1 MEGLTPEERHA
12 IQIATAAAAG
22 AKAAAAARAEAAA
35 KAQAMVAALEAEGLA
50 DANAG
55 PATQDAELARALLG
69 VPADAA
75 LPATAAWQAPKV
87 TPQEWEKWDSMAKEY
102 GDEDEEDLDG
112 IHGSGADRDMWNE
125 MTGEGSS
132 GWSATKA
139 LAHAQAKAA
148 GPSRVGKEKGKGK
161 GKEEGR
167 PPPSKTGDSWEL
179 SRFDTG
185 LQLLNEMSPESAKWQ
200 YVLHDES
207 RRSFASY
214 LPEAF
219 SQEQCQAFFRQVK
232 AGTDWKQP
240 ESPAGVVPRK
250 VAWSTMKGC
259 SCTYRYGAIMAEPQV
274 FQPFMTELLRAVM
287 PICGITSEQDWPDA
301 CNLNLYE
308 DGGMFVGWHADNES
322 LFQGMDSDTRT
333 ISLSL
338 GHRRQFELTPI
349 WPEENEVG
357 RISTVMLGEGDLLIM
372 EGMTQKHYKHRI
384 PKDSQWYGARLNLT
398 WHWVKKHEPHCI
410 IACL

>member
-219 SQEQCQAFFRQVK
+219 SQEQCQAFF
-232 AGTDWKQP
+232 
-240 ESPAGVVPRK
+240 PAGEGRHGLETTRESSRCGPPE
-250 VAWSTMKGC
+250 GC
-259 SCTYRYGAIMAEPQV
+259 LVDDEGLLVHIPLWGHHGRAASVSALHDRTASSC
-274 FQPFMTELLRAVM
+274 
-287 PICGITSEQDWPDA
+287 
-301 CNLNLYE
+301 N
-308 DGGMFVGWHADNES
+308 AD
-322 LFQGMDSDTRT
+322 LWDYFGTG
-333 ISLSL
+333 LA
-338 GHRRQFELTPI
+338 G
-349 WPEENEVG
+349 
-357 RISTVMLGEGDLLIM
+357 
-372 EGMTQKHYKHRI
+372 
-384 PKDSQWYGARLNLT
+384 
-398 WHWVKKHEPHCI
+398 
-410 IACL
+410 CL